1 MDELNERSGQRLKTL
16 KDVYFLARGFLWNIP
31 SLSLNST
38 CSYVEINTEKHIWSK
53 MHEIK
58 IYT

>member
-1 MDELNERSGQRLKTL
+1 MDELNERSRQRLKTL

-38 CSYVEINTEKHIWSK
+38 RSYVEINTEITYLIEDAWN
-53 MHEIK
+53 
-58 IYT
+58 